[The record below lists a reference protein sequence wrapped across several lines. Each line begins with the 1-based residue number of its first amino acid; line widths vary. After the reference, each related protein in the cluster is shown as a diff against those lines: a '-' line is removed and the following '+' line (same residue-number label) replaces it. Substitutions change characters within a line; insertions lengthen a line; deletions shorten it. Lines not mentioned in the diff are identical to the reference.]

1 MLKKDRGYL
10 QNKSFNILQ
19 YNFLVLIPNAILR
32 YHQKLNK
39 VTLYL

>member
-32 YHQKLNK
+32 LHQKLKK